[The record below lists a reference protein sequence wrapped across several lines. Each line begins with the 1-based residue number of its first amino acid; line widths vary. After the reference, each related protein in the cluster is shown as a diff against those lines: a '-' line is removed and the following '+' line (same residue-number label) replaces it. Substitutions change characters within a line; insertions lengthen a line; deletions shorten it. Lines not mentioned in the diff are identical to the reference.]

1 MLTYLSASKT
11 VDFIINGVEEY
22 LGVLIISTKNE
33 EIKKQITLELYT
45 RKWYDKKETSS
56 LIIPFFE

>member
-33 EIKKQITLELYT
+33 EIKKQITLEL
-45 RKWYDKKETSS
+45 
-56 LIIPFFE
+56 